1 MFGMA
6 GDSLSPNRFDFLLTL
21 SCPDSVGIV
30 HRVAGFLVERNANV
44 LDSAQYGDPS
54 TGYFFMRVHFDLEGK
69 SAEELLPEL
78 ETGFAPVGDAFRM
91 EWKLVDARHRPRILI
106 LGSKAGHCVN
116 DLLFRWRSGQLRA
129 EVVGVVSNHPVLE
142 PLAQAAGVPFWHLPT
157 NPAIKPEQEGQILSL
172 IERHRVEL
180 VVLARYMQ
188 VLSEPFCDR
197 VQGRAINIHHSFL
210 PSFRG
215 AQPYRQAYEHGVKL
229 IGATAHYV
237 TPDLDEGP
245 IIEQDVERVDHSML
259 PEDLAAIGRDIE
271 SRVLARAVRYHIER
285 RVLLNGAKTVVF
297 R

>member
-1 MFGMA
+1 MRVQKVF
-6 GDSLSPNRFDFLLTL
+6 SNRFDFILTL
-21 SCPDSVGIV
+21 SCPDTVGIV

-54 TGYFFMRVHFDLEGK
+54 TGFFFMRVHFDLEGT
-69 SAEELLPEL
+69 SAGDLL
-78 ETGFAPVGDAFRM
+78 ETLKADFALIGNAFRM
-91 EWKLVDARHRPRILI
+91 EWQMVDARHRPRVLL

-129 EVVGVVSNHPVLE
+129 EIVGLVSNHPVLE

-157 NPAIKPEQEGQILSL
+157 NPATRPQQEQQILDL
-172 IERHRVEL
+172 VDRLGVEL

-215 AQPYRQAYEHGVKL
+215 AQPYRQAHDHGVKI

-245 IIEQDVERVDHSML
+245 IIEQDVERVDHSMS